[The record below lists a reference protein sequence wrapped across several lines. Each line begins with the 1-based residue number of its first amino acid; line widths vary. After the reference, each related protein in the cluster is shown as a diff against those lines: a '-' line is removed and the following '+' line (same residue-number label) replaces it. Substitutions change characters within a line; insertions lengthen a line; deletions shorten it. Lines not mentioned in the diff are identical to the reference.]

1 MATVPLN
8 YFRRV
13 SQTLPTTLTQVYSAP
28 DSTAAIMLTFLATN
42 DTNNPQTISVGV
54 SGLGGQNGN
63 IPTSPYVN
71 IVKNFVCPPNDVT
84 NIIVGKVVLQNY
96 DALYAYCTAASAVD
110 ITISILET
118 LNSTSVVTY

>member
-28 DSTAAIMLTFLATN
+28 DSTAAIMLTMLASN
-42 DTNNPQTISVGV
+42 DTNNTQTITIGI

-63 IPTSPYVN
+63 ILPNPYVN
-71 IVKNFVCPPNDVT
+71 IVMNFQLPPNDVT
-84 NIIVGKVVLQNY
+84 NIIIGKVVLQNY
-96 DALYAYCTAASAVD
+96 DALYALCTAASAVD
-110 ITISILET
+110 LTVSILET
-118 LNSTSVVTY
+118 LNTTAVVTY